1 MRIKNLNLKNF
12 RNYADESITFGDGL
26 NVLFGRNA
34 QGKTNCAEAVFYL
47 CTGVSARTKRDKQ
60 LIRHGESFAELSA
73 TADGRY
79 ISE

>member
-12 RNYADESITFGDGL
+12 RNYAEESVGFKDGL

-47 CTGVSARTKRDKQ
+47 CTGVSPRTKRDKQ
-60 LIRHGESFAELSA
+60 LIRQLTGDL
-73 TADGRY
+73 
-79 ISE
+79 